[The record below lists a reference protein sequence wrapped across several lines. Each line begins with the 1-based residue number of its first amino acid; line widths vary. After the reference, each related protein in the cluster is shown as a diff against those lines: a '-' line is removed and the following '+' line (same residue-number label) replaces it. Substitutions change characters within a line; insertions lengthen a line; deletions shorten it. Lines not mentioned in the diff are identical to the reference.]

1 MVQRELHGE
10 VLYMHTVELWYNKYT
25 EPRKVVHTKQ
35 SLLYQRTE
43 SMTHR
48 VNDTQRIDMI
58 TIHLTF
64 KYAMHNG

>member
-35 SLLYQRTE
+35 SLLYQRTDQ

-48 VNDTQRIDMI
+48 VNDTQSQ
-58 TIHLTF
+58 
-64 KYAMHNG
+64 